1 MKKVLLWLLSAVIA
15 VGWIGCRKD
24 PLPTPDEEGFKIDF
38 SIREARAVFER
49 QRTLSTRST
58 EARGVLD
65 PGEIYPWWEDAAYSE
80 NDLIGGYDVEIV
92 VDHYYEYLQLQ
103 PDGRRLPREMFPRL
117 VSLSTIDQSREPVAL
132 IAYYLTDLPPMSA
145 EEGDPGEGLLNC
157 QPKEGFSGRVLYTTL
172 DGHPIAI
179 SCHIRGEQVNE
190 AYLWNATD
198 SLSYRNLAERFNY
211 LAHGIYI
218 RPEGR
223 SGGTRSSYD
232 WYTDEEGNIIIIK
245 IDPVVCIG
253 KPGLGGVDFPDAP
266 DAREVVPTD
275 PTLGGGGSGGG
286 GDDGDSDSKGEDG
299 ESEHNPKISSESEQ
313 VHELLD
319 SLMQDCMGQKL
330 IQAIDGEVTIK
341 MGGQNSGVR
350 FESNS
355 TTISLK
361 EGEGRPYVLMEELI
375 HVYQY
380 QQLGGDVFRQGK
392 LNREIEAKVG
402 WLIYLKRTDPKFNI
416 FYHQSTL
423 GGSIAVLD
431 YLCLMNSFP
440 SIDEEAYL
448 EIISEY
454 RKSMLKYNDL
464 EDYPEDSESRTMN
477 MVHELFI
484 ECLQ

>member
-1 MKKVLLWLLSAVIA
+1 M
-15 VGWIGCRKD
+15 
-24 PLPTPDEEGFKIDF
+24 IDF

-80 NDLIGGYDVEIV
+80 NDLIAGYDVEIV

-157 QPKEGFSGRVLYTTL
+157 RPKEGFSGRVLYTTL

-319 SLMQDCMGQKL
+319 SLMLDCMGQHL
-330 IQAIDGEVTIK
+330 VQAIDTEVTIVVEGNHSSTQLSP
-341 MGGQNSGVR
+341 GGA
-350 FESNS
+350 
-355 TTISLK
+355 TITIG
-361 EGEGRPYVLMEELI
+361 EGEYRLYVFMEELI
-375 HVYQY
+375 HAYQY
-380 QQLGGDVFRQGK
+380 QRLGPDNFRRGK

-402 WLIYLKRTDPKFNI
+402 WLMYEARRTGGFNSGA
-416 FYHQSTL
+416 YDKQL
-423 GGSIAVLD
+423 GGKGSTQAFWR
-431 YLCLMNSFP
+431 LCEFCYPQYDHWNETYSFFYETAINYIRNIP
-440 SIDEEAYL
+440 GYSDET
-448 EIISEY
+448 
-454 RKSMLKYNDL
+454 N
-464 EDYPEDSESRTMN
+464 YPEVDSLRNFDCIE
-477 MVHELFI
+477 ELSKDC
-484 ECLQ
+484 EQ